1 MRGREPSGTSGLSA
15 LNKDHLSGTA
25 TRLAA
30 LLLAQIFPIFSL
42 VAPCDPGAALRNL
55 VLVQRGQATSLHHVP
70 RDGSALRVYCTTGAC
85 QLKRHQALL
94 RRAERHLACPCLAA
108 RSTVVRIEV
117 QTGAIPP
124 CWLHLL
130 SDSELNRRAQAQAH
144 RASLRGSIVVRQTAM
159 TKHGEL

>member
-55 VLVQRGQATSLHHVP
+55 VLVQRGQATSYGGRYVAAVAACATRNEP
-70 RDGSALRVYCTTGAC
+70 YASANSSRN
-85 QLKRHQALL
+85 
-94 RRAERHLACPCLAA
+94 
-108 RSTVVRIEV
+108 
-117 QTGAIPP
+117 
-124 CWLHLL
+124 L
-130 SDSELNRRAQAQAH
+130 SS
-144 RASLRGSIVVRQTAM
+144 
-159 TKHGEL
+159 